1 MKPVILALTLILNS
15 TAYAGDFAT
24 CILDKMPGTS
34 NGAAQAAIHRSC
46 IAEYPGGYTVI
57 KQGNGRGIFGF
68 KDQNACVI
76 KKAKDTPWQYAAGA
90 ISIACFCL
98 YKESVFDGEMCA
110 YKK

>member
-1 MKPVILALTLILNS
+1 MKQSAFAFMLIFTS
-15 TAYAGDFAT
+15 AVQAGDFAT

-46 IAEYPGGYTVI
+46 IAEYPGGFTAI
-57 KQGNGRGIFGF
+57 KRGSGRGIFGF

-98 YKESVFDGEMCA
+98 YKVPDFDGDMCS
-110 YKK
+110 YQN